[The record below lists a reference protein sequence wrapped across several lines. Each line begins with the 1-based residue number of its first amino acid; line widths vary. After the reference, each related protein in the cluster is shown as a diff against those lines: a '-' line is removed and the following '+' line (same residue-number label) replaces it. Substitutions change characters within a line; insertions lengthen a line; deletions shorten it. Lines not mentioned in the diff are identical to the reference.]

1 MKVLIVGANGQLGTT
16 LVQTAPAAVDWEAV
30 DLPECD
36 ITHGEAVDALVAAKQ
51 PDVVINA
58 AAYTAVDRAEEAV
71 AAAFAVNATGAKNL
85 AVAVKKR
92 GVRLIHVST
101 DYVFDGTACRP
112 YPPQAPCR
120 SIGVYGRSKREGEV
134 YILNLIDDPVI
145 IRTAWLYS
153 SYGSNF
159 VLTMLRLMRERD
171 RIQVV
176 SDQVGAPTWAMT
188 LARAIWSMVQKPRL
202 KGIYHWCDAGAASWY
217 DFAVAIQEEALRIG
231 HLKQAI
237 PIRPIPSEAY
247 PTAAQR
253 PAYSLLDCQASWR
266 DLGLEPLHWRVA
278 LRQMLETIS
287 VN

>member
-1 MKVLIVGANGQLGTT
+1 MKALIVGANGQLGTT
-16 LVQTAPAAVDWEAV
+16 LVQTAPAVVDCNAV

-36 ITHGEAVDALVAAKQ
+36 ITHGEAVAALIAAEQ
-51 PDVVINA
+51 PDVVVNA
-58 AAYTAVDRAEEAV
+58 AAYTAVDRAEEAS
-71 AAAFAVNATGAKNL
+71 AAAFAVNAAGARNL
-85 AVAVKKR
+85 AVAAKR
-92 GVRLIHVST
+92 QGVRLIHVST

-120 SIGVYGRSKREGEV
+120 PIGVYGRSKREGEV
-134 YILNLIDDPVI
+134 HLLELIDDPVI
-145 IRTAWLYS
+145 VRTAWLYS
-153 SYGSNF
+153 PYGSNF

-171 RIQVV
+171 QIRVV

-188 LARAIWSMVQKPRL
+188 LARAIWAIVQRPHL
-202 KGIYHWCDAGAASWY
+202 NGIYHWCDAGAASWY

-231 HLKQAI
+231 HLKRAI
-237 PIRPIPSEAY
+237 PVHPIPTEAY
-247 PTAAQR
+247 PTAARR
-253 PAYSLLDCQASWR
+253 PSYSLLDCQAAWR